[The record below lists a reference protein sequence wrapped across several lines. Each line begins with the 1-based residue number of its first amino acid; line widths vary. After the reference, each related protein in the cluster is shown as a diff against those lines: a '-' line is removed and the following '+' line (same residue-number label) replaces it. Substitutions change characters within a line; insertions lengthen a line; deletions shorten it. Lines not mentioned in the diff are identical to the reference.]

1 MKRKDKVQLHAMSAV
16 DLESQIRTTGDQI
29 KKMNMER
36 LTKPTKNV
44 HEITQLKRK
53 LAIMKTILHQKQQA
67 EVAS

>member
-44 HEITQLKRK
+44 HEITALRRK
-53 LAIMKTILHQKQQA
+53 VAIMKTILNQKHQG
-67 EVAS
+67 EVV